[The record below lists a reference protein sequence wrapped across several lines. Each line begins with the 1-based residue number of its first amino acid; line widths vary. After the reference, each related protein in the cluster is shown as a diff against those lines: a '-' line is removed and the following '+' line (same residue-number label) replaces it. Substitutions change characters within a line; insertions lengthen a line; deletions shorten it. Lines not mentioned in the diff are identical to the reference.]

1 MPDSEDPKQVSN
13 NDLRNSQ
20 FGGGLI
26 NADTVNAGQIGGD
39 IYNIHV
45 GQQMSASGNSAQS
58 QNQRQR
64 SQSERNSLEKA
75 YTLQSQKVANLRT
88 ALVIETDVS
97 RKFQYEHQLQS
108 EERTL
113 KELVDKLDAIEQQ
126 LQATDSPHSKQVDN
140 QEQLQKELEQARG
153 KLKYKKEVF
162 ISYAW
167 GGDSETY
174 VNHLD
179 EVLQSKGI
187 AIIRDKRD
195 LGYKG
200 LIKAFMEKIGRGKC
214 VIAVIS
220 DKYLKSPNCM
230 FELVQI
236 AKNGDFYDRIFPIVL
251 PDVQIYKPIERIKY
265 IKYWEKQIKELDEA
279 MKGVSAANLQGFREE
294 IDLYTQ
300 IRHTIAELTNL
311 LKDMNTLTPDIHS
324 ESDFDELSKAITR
337 RLDE

>member
-1 MPDSEDPKQVSN
+1 M
-13 NDLRNSQ
+13 
-20 FGGGLI
+20 
-26 NADTVNAGQIGGD
+26 
-39 IYNIHV
+39 
-45 GQQMSASGNSAQS
+45 
-58 QNQRQR
+58 
-64 SQSERNSLEKA
+64 
-75 YTLQSQKVANLRT
+75 
-88 ALVIETDVS
+88 VIETDVS

-126 LQATDSPHSKQVDN
+126 LQATDFPHSKQEDN
-140 QEQLQKELEQARG
+140 QEQLQKELEQEGG
-153 KLKYKKEVF
+153 KLKYEKEIF

-174 VNHLD
+174 VNHLY

-187 AIIRDKRD
+187 AIIRDKQD

-236 AKNGDFYDRIFPIVL
+236 AKNGGFYDRIYPIVL
-251 PDVQIYKPIERIKY
+251 PDAQFYDPIQRIKY
-265 IKYWEKQIKELDEA
+265 IKHWEE
-279 MKGVSAANLQGFREE
+279 
-294 IDLYTQ
+294 Q
-300 IRHTIAELTNL
+300 IRELGENIISIPSFLIEYKPAIA
-311 LKDMNTLTPDIHS
+311 S
-324 ESDFDELSKAITR
+324 
-337 RLDE
+337 

>member
-1 MPDSEDPKQVSN
+1 MPDSEDPKQDN
-13 NDLRNSQ
+13 NDLRNAQ

-26 NADTVNAGQIGGD
+26 NAGTVNAGRIGGD

-45 GQQMSASGNSAQS
+45 GQQMSASGNSVQS
-58 QNQRQR
+58 QNQRER
-64 SQSERNSLEKA
+64 SQQERNSLEKA

-88 ALVIETDVS
+88 ALVIETDVT

-113 KELVDKLDAIEQQ
+113 NELVDKLDTIEQQ
-126 LQATDSPHSKQVDN
+126 LQATNFPHSKQEDN
-140 QEQLQKELEQARG
+140 QEQLQNKLEQERG
-153 KLKYKKEVF
+153 KLKYEKEIF

-236 AKNGDFYDRIFPIVL
+236 AKNDDFYGRIFPIVL

-265 IKYWEKQIKELDEA
+265 IKYWEEQIKELDEA

-294 IDLYTQ
+294 IDLYTE

-311 LKDMNTLTPDIHS
+311 LKDMNTLTPDIHN
-324 ESDFDELSKAITR
+324 ESDFDELSKAIAQ

>member
-1 MPDSEDPKQVSN
+1 MHNSQDPRQVN
-13 NDLRNSQ
+13 NDLYNAQ

-26 NADTVNAGQIGGD
+26 NAGTVNAGQIGGD
-39 IYNIHV
+39 IYNIHL
-45 GQQMSASGNSAQS
+45 GQQTTASGNSVQL
-58 QNQRQR
+58 QNQQQR
-64 SQSERNSLEKA
+64 SLSERDSLEKA
-75 YTLQSQKVANLRT
+75 YALQSQRVERIRNAW
-88 ALVIETDVS
+88 VIETDPS
-97 RKFQYEHQLQS
+97 RKFQYEHQLQT

-113 KELVDKLDAIEQQ
+113 GELGDKLDAIEQQ
-126 LQATDSPHSKQVDN
+126 LQTTDFPHSKQVDK
-140 QEQLQKELEQARG
+140 QEQLQNQLEQERER
-153 KLKYKKEVF
+153 LKNEKEIF

-179 EVLQSKGI
+179 KILQSKGI

-236 AKNGDFYDRIFPIVL
+236 AKNGNFYDRIFPIVL
-251 PDVQIYKPIERIKY
+251 SDAQIYNPIQRIKY
-265 IKYWEKQIKELDEA
+265 IKHWEDKIKELDEA
-279 MKGVSAANLQGFREE
+279 MKGVSSANLQGFREE
-294 IDLYTQ
+294 IDLYTE
-300 IRHTIAELTNL
+300 IRNTVAELTNL

-324 ESDFDELSKAITR
+324 KSDFDELSKAIVQ

>member
-1 MPDSEDPKQVSN
+1 MPDSEDPKQVN
-13 NDLRNSQ
+13 DNDLRNAQ
-20 FGGGLI
+20 FGGGLV
-26 NADTVNAGQIGGD
+26 NAGTVNAGRIGGD
-39 IYNIHV
+39 IYNIHL
-45 GQQMSASGNSAQS
+45 GQQTVASGNPVQS
-58 QNQRQR
+58 QNQQQR
-64 SQSERNSLEKA
+64 SLSEKDSLEKA
-75 YTLQSQKVANLRT
+75 YTLQSQKIANLRT
-88 ALVIETDVS
+88 ALVIETDVT

-113 KELVDKLDAIEQQ
+113 NELVDKLDAIEQQ
-126 LQATDSPHSKQVDN
+126 LQASDFPHSKQEDE
-140 QEQLQKELEQARG
+140 QEKLQKELEQERERP
-153 KLKYKKEVF
+153 KYEKEIF

-174 VNHLD
+174 VDRLD

-187 AIIRDKRD
+187 SIIRDKRD

-236 AKNGDFYDRIFPIVL
+236 AKNGEFYHRIFPIML
-251 PDVQIYKPIERIKY
+251 PNVQIYKPIERIKY
-265 IKYWEKQIKELDEA
+265 IKYWEDQIKELDEA

-294 IDLYTQ
+294 IDLYTE

-324 ESDFDELSKAITR
+324 ESDFDELSKAIVR